1 MDLKSRR
8 GTQKRSSQ
16 ERSTPERSTPERST
30 QDERGARRPAGKPG
44 RMLGD
49 RRVRVERPNAPYFR
63 YADEGQL
70 VAREAAS
77 TPRTPAG
84 RQLARIRSVLFGRP
98 LSIHEEI
105 GERLSKVKALAIF
118 SSDAISSSAYATE
131 EILRVL
137 VLAGVAAMSAS
148 IWISVAIAALL
159 AIVALSYRQVCQA
172 FPNGGGAYAVARSEL
187 TPLLGLV
194 AAAAL
199 LIDYV
204 MTVAVSTSS
213 ALDQLASLVPAAGD
227 YKVLIAAAVITL
239 MTIANLRGLRE
250 SGNIFAVPTYVFVV
264 LALGIVVVGF
274 ANVVTGAAHPI
285 PRQPN
290 AESLGFEPLVIILLL
305 KAFAS
310 GSVAL
315 TGVEAIANGVPA
327 FKPPEAK
334 NAANTMISMAV
345 LLGIIFIGVSVV
357 ALAYA
362 VVPSVGGYPS
372 VVSLVSGAVYGD
384 GSILHTVFLV
394 ATMLILFL
402 AANTSYNAFP
412 RLAALLATDGYMPRQ
427 FSYKGDRLAYS
438 WGIVL
443 LAAVAVGLVALFGG
457 TTTLLIPLY
466 AVGVFVCFSLS
477 QSGMVRHWLRVKGP
491 SWRRRLAINGLGAIA
506 TTVVLAIVVY
516 EKFFGGAYLVVIL
529 IPILVGIM
537 LFIHRQYQ
545 ASAAQLSIP
554 PDAVIPSPTREDRVV
569 VPVAGIDRAVVQAV
583 NLGRSISDD
592 VRAMVITDRPEEA
605 LALRDEWDARFED
618 VPLDIVESPY
628 KALAGPML
636 AYLDWLDESWPTE
649 LEAPMTFVIV
659 PEFVP
664 RHWWERPLYNQVAK
678 SLRARL
684 IGRPHTVVVDMPY
697 RRRRTAPS
705 GAWRPVRATPT
716 TLA

>member
-1 MDLKSRR
+1 MDTETDRKDVHR
-8 GTQKRSSQ
+8 
-16 ERSTPERSTPERST
+16 P
-30 QDERGARRPAGKPG
+30 GAPAGMRG
-44 RMLGD
+44 RKLAD
-49 RRVRVERPNAPYFR
+49 RRVRVERPHAPFFR

-77 TPRTPAG
+77 RPRTRAG
-84 RQLARIRSVLFGRP
+84 RQLAKVRSVLFGRP

-137 VLAGVAAMSAS
+137 VLAG
-148 IWISVAIAALL
+148 AIALSSSIEISIAIAILL
-159 AIVALSYRQVCQA
+159 AIVALSYRQVCEA

-187 TPLLGLV
+187 TPLLGLI

-227 YKVLIAAAVITL
+227 YKVLIAVAVITL

-264 LALGIVVVGF
+264 LALGVVGLGLF
-274 ANVVTGAAHPI
+274 NIVTGAAHAL

-290 AESLGFEPLVIILLL
+290 AETFGLEPLMLLLLL

-327 FKPPEAK
+327 FKKPEAK
-334 NAANTMISMAV
+334 NAANTMAAMAL
-345 LLGIIFIGVSVV
+345 LLGVIFIGVSIVGY
-357 ALAYA
+357 AYS
-362 VVPSVGGYPS
+362 VVPSVGGFPS
-372 VVSLVSGAVYGD
+372 VISLVAGAVYGE
-384 GSILHTVFLV
+384 GSVLQGTFLV

-412 RLAALLATDGYMPRQ
+412 RLAALLANDGYMPSQ
-427 FSYKGDRLAYS
+427 FSFRGDRLAYS

-443 LAAVAVGLVALFGG
+443 LAGVAALLVAIFGG

-477 QSGMVRHWLRVKGP
+477 QAGMVRHWLRVRGQ
-491 SWRRRLAINGLGAIA
+491 SWRRRLMINGLGATV
-506 TTVVLAIVVY
+506 TTIVLAIVVY

-529 IPILVGIM
+529 IPILVGMM
-537 LFIHRQYQ
+537 LFIHRQYL

-554 PDAVIPSPTREDRVV
+554 EDAVIPVPRREDRVV
-569 VPVAGIDRAVVQAV
+569 VPVTGIDRAVVQAV
-583 NLGRSISDD
+583 NLGRSIGDD
-592 VRAMVITDRPEEA
+592 VRAVTIADAPEDA
-605 LALRDEWDARFED
+605 LDLREEWDRRFEG

-628 KALAGPML
+628 RDLGGPML
-636 AYLDWLDESWPTE
+636 AYLDWLDEAWPTE
-649 LEAPMTFVIV
+649 LDAPVTFVIV
-659 PEFVP
+659 PDFVP

-678 SLRARL
+678 SLRAAL
-684 IGRPHTVVVDMPY
+684 VGRPHTVIVDMPY
-697 RRRRTAPS
+697 RRQPRT
-705 GAWRPVRATPT
+705 G
-716 TLA
+716 LAADSADLSSRTREPA

>member
-1 MDLKSRR
+1 MDTETRKD
-8 GTQKRSSQ
+8 GA
-16 ERSTPERSTPERST
+16 
-30 QDERGARRPAGKPG
+30 RGASKPAGVRG

-49 RRVRVERPNAPYFR
+49 RRVQVDRPHAPYFR

-70 VAREAAS
+70 VARQAAS
-77 TPRTPAG
+77 VPRTPAG
-84 RQLARIRSVLFGRP
+84 RQLARLRGVLFGRP

-137 VLAGVAAMSAS
+137 VLAGAVALSSS
-148 IWISVAIAALL
+148 IGISIAIAVLL
-159 AIVALSYRQVCQA
+159 ALVAVSYRQVCQA

-227 YKVLIAAAVITL
+227 YKVLIAVVVITL
-239 MTIANLRGLRE
+239 ITIANLRGLRE

-264 LALGIVVVGF
+264 LALGIVGLGLF
-274 ANVVTGAAHPI
+274 NIATGTAHAL

-290 AESLGFEPLVIILLL
+290 AESFGLEPLLLLLVL

-327 FKPPEAK
+327 FKKPEAK
-334 NAANTMISMAV
+334 NAANTMTAMAV
-345 LLGIIFIGVSVV
+345 LLGVIFIGVSIVGF
-357 ALAYA
+357 AYA
-362 VVPSVGGYPS
+362 VVPSVGGFPS
-372 VVSLVSGAVYGD
+372 VISLVAGAVYGE
-384 GSILHTVFLV
+384 GSVLQSLFLI

-412 RLAALLATDGYMPRQ
+412 RLAALLAIDGYMPRQ
-427 FSYKGDRLAYS
+427 FAFRGDRLAYS

-443 LAAVAVGLVALFGG
+443 LAAVAAGLVALFGG

-477 QSGMVRHWLRVKGP
+477 QAGMVRHWIRVKGP
-491 SWRRRLAINGLGAIA
+491 AWRRRLAINGLGAIV
-506 TTVVLAIVVY
+506 TTIVLTIVVA
-516 EKFFGGAYLVVIL
+516 EKFFGGAYLVVVL
-529 IPILVGIM
+529 IPILVTGM
-537 LFIHRQYQ
+537 LFIHRQYE
-545 ASAAQLSIP
+545 ASKAQLSIS
-554 PDAVIPSPTREDRVV
+554 PDVVIPAPRREDRVV
-569 VPVAGIDRAVVQAV
+569 VPVATLDRAVVQAV
-583 NLGRSISDD
+583 NLGRSIGDD
-592 VRAMVITDRPEEA
+592 VRAVVIAEDPDA
-605 LALRDEWDARFED
+605 AFVLRAEWDARFED

-628 KALAGPML
+628 RALAGPML
-636 AYLDWLDESWPTE
+636 AYLDWLDDAWPTE
-649 LEAPMTFVIV
+649 LEAPITFVIV

-664 RHWWERPLYNQVAK
+664 RHWWERPLYNQTAK
-678 SLRARL
+678 ALRAAL
-684 IGRPHTVVVDMPY
+684 IGRPQTVVVDMPY
-697 RRRRTAPS
+697 RRQPTVATSPATIPS
-705 GAWRPVRATPT
+705 QSLTRS
-716 TLA
+716 

>member
-1 MDLKSRR
+1 V
-8 GTQKRSSQ
+8 
-16 ERSTPERSTPERST
+16 STESETP
-30 QDERGARRPAGKPG
+30 PG
-44 RMLGD
+44 RRRRNVAIRGRKLGD
-49 RRVRVERPNAPYFR
+49 RRIRIDRPHAPFFR

-70 VAREAAS
+70 VARQAAS
-77 TPRTPAG
+77 EPRTRAG
-84 RQLARIRSVLFGRP
+84 RALAKVRAVLFGRP

-105 GERLSKVKALAIF
+105 GERLSKIKALAIF

-137 VLAGVAAMSAS
+137 VLAGAAALFAS
-148 IWISVAIAALL
+148 VEVSIAIALLL
-159 AIVALSYRQVCQA
+159 AVVALSYRQVCQA

-227 YKVLIAAAVITL
+227 YKVVIAAVVITL
-239 MTIANLRGLRE
+239 MTVANLRGLRE
-250 SGNIFAVPTYVFVV
+250 SGNIFAVPTYVFVT
-264 LALGIVVVGF
+264 LALGIVGLGLF
-274 ANVVTGAAHPI
+274 NIVTGSAHVLPA
-285 PRQPN
+285 QPN
-290 AESLGFEPLVIILLL
+290 AESFGLEPLALVLLL

-327 FKPPEAK
+327 FKPPEAR

-345 LLGIIFIGVSVV
+345 LLGVIFVGVSVV
-357 ALAYA
+357 GLAYA

-372 VVSLVSGAVYGD
+372 VISLVAGAVYGE
-384 GSILHTVFLV
+384 GTVLHVVFLV

-427 FSYKGDRLAYS
+427 FSFRGDRLAYS

-443 LAAVAVGLVALFGG
+443 LAAVAAGLVALFGG

-477 QSGMVRHWLRVKGP
+477 QVGMVRHWIRLRERGWV
-491 SWRRRLAINGLGAIA
+491 RRMAINGFGAVV
-506 TTVVLAIVVY
+506 TTIVLAIVVY
-516 EKFFGGAYLVVIL
+516 EKFFAGAYLVVIL
-529 IPILVGIM
+529 IPILVAGM
-537 LFIHRQYQ
+537 LFINHQYR
-545 ASAAQLSIP
+545 ASAAQLAID
-554 PDAVIPSPTREDRVV
+554 PDAVISPPSRDDRVI
-569 VPVAGIDRAVVQAV
+569 VPVTGINRAIVQAV
-583 NLGRSISDD
+583 NIGRSIGPD
-592 VRAMVITDRPEEA
+592 VRAVIVSDDGPDA
-605 LALRDEWDARFED
+605 LAKREEWDRRFDD
-618 VPLDIVESPY
+618 VPLDIVETEVKILVEPI
-628 KALAGPML
+628 L
-636 AYLDWLDESWPTE
+636 AYLDHLDAEVPADQP
-649 LEAPMTFVIV
+649 APITFVIV

-664 RHWWERPLYNQVAK
+664 RHWWERGLYNQSAK
-678 SLRARL
+678 RLRAAL
-684 IGRPHTVVVDMPY
+684 IGRPHTVVVDMAY
-697 RRRRTAPS
+697 RRVPKAGVVDVPEDM
-705 GAWRPVRATPT
+705 A
-716 TLA
+716 